1 MLLGLQIEASR
12 IKAEPLFTACR
23 LIIALTGYI
32 QSTVGEN
39 ADLVED
45 MQLPGEEQEW
55 REKEKEKVFEKSVGM
70 FQVEW
75 TGRRDSFTLEMGG
88 HKAVVLQG
96 CLGLY

>member
-1 MLLGLQIEASR
+1 MR
-12 IKAEPLFTACR
+12 
-23 LIIALTGYI
+23 
-32 QSTVGEN
+32 EN
-39 ADLVED
+39 VDLVED

-55 REKEKEKVFEKSVGM
+55 REKEKEKVFEKSVGI

-75 TGRRDSFTLEMGG
+75 TSGRRDLFTLYMGG